1 MKEICLKRDW
11 INFENK
17 LEIEDKNIFK
27 TINFWICSHISIR
40 FMMYNVNYPINYNKH
55 ATIYKRLKK
64 YET

>member
-1 MKEICLKRDW
+1 M
-11 INFENK
+11 
-17 LEIEDKNIFK
+17 EDKNIFK